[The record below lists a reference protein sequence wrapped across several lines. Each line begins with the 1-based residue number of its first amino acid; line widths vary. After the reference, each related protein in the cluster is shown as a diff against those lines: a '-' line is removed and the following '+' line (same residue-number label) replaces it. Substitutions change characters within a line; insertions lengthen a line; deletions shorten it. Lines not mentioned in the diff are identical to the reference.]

1 MTSHARHDRFAI
13 AAAIGGGLPPAT
25 LRTCPACGSLHRDLL
40 SVQAAIRHAWT
51 PRLPR
56 DLRLDRA
63 DLERRS
69 AGRWRRMIDVI
80 ATPFAIGLT
89 TLGIAGLAIAI
100 VPLAPGLASS
110 AEWQR
115 DRSTYAVAPSST
127 SSGQTTPAD
136 APALDP
142 RIVVSG
148 VSLGAGGTI
157 LGIRRITSRGRAM
170 R

>member
-40 SVQAAIRHAWT
+40 SIQAAIRHAWT
-51 PRLPR
+51 PRRPR
-56 DLRLDRA
+56 DLRLDQS
-63 DLERRS
+63 DLERHS
-69 AGRWRRMIDVI
+69 AGH
-80 ATPFAIGLT
+80 
-89 TLGIAGLAIAI
+89 
-100 VPLAPGLASS
+100 
-110 AEWQR
+110 
-115 DRSTYAVAPSST
+115 
-127 SSGQTTPAD
+127 
-136 APALDP
+136 APAIDP